1 MRPYFLIIFLSIIC
15 LWIIHN
21 KPTYQI
27 AGTYSGHFNTL
38 DLYGK
43 NISYPYI
50 LKLKRDST
58 YFLNYMS
65 QILGDGVICRSDG
78 RWSIRKDTLKLISRP
93 HSIATTLE
101 RGAIFDTTF
110 VFLIISNNELHLV
123 LKSRLGFD
131 DGFTL
136 KKTSELVFSQE
147 EERIK
152 NSDLENEKRLREII
166 EIENRQIK

>member
-1 MRPYFLIIFLSIIC
+1 M
-15 LWIIHN
+15 
-21 KPTYQI
+21 
-27 AGTYSGHFNTL
+27 AG
-38 DLYGK
+38 
-43 NISYPYI
+43 
-50 LKLKRDST
+50 
-58 YFLNYMS
+58 
-65 QILGDGVICRSDG
+65 VCRSDG